1 MALEPEQQMAALF
14 VGLNRMQRMALLSRL
29 ERAEANLYRQFAQD
43 EANAKAREALLKAAT
58 DEEGNGALMALMS
71 TPKAAC
77 EKCGTA
83 LPDPNE
89 GLACSFQCTYCAS
102 CADALKMTCPNCS
115 GALAVRSVLAART

>member
-29 ERAEANLYRQFAQD
+29 ERAGAHLYRQFAKD
-43 EANAKAREALLKAAT
+43 EDNAKAREALLKASA

-71 TPKAAC
+71 TPKAGC

-89 GLACSFQCTYCAS
+89 GLACSFQCTYCAP
-102 CADALKMTCPNCS
+102 CAEALKLTCPNCNGS
-115 GALAVRSVLAART
+115 LAARSVLAVRL